1 MREMIKKILEE
12 EYLSDT
18 IKIVELPYQ
27 QLKKYFLL
35 GEAQATAPIFSKEES
50 YIKNKIER
58 KYNDN
63 EFYEVGNLKF
73 KIEPTKHWLQRL
85 HRKMEPEYKNRDTI
99 FDPDLEDGVDLLFKV
114 IDTQLVELIRKNDW
128 SKRDNPC
135 FEIINFNSLL
145 PNGNKTSYSMIINVY
160 QIGKKTYR
168 IRLVTQIKGEKIYS
182 TNYNCTRIKISENE
196 KRIEKL
202 FPSFFELTVV

>member
-12 EYLSDT
+12 EFLSDT
-18 IKIVELPYQ
+18 IKIVEVPYQ

-35 GEAQATAPIFSKEES
+35 GESQANAPIFSKEES

-58 KYNDN
+58 KYNNN
-63 EFYEVGNLKF
+63 EFYEVGNFKF

-85 HRKMEPEYKNRDTI
+85 HRKMEPEYKNRETI
-99 FDPDLEDGVDLLFKV
+99 FDPDLDDGVELLFKV
-114 IDTQLVELIRKNDW
+114 IDNRLVELIRKNDW
-128 SKRDNPC
+128 NNRPNPC
-135 FEIINFNSLL
+135 FEIINFNTTTTDGQKV
-145 PNGNKTSYSMIINVY
+145 PYSMIVNVFP
-160 QIGKKTYR
+160 IGRKTYR
-168 IRLVTQIKGEKIYS
+168 IKLVTQIKGERIYS
-182 TNYNCTRIKISENE
+182 SNYNCTRIKISENK